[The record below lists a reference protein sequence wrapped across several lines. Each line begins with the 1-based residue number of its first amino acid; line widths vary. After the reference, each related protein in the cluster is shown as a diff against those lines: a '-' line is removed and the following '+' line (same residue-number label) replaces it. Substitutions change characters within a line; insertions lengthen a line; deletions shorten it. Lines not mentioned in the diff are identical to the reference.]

1 MTRHRGHTS
10 LLRQIELGIVTSD
23 AVGILHCLQSLQLA
37 PRQSSP
43 SVCIYSQACP
53 LPASARCSSP
63 SVASSQHAHSPPS
76 SLHTYAAIDMYICFE
91 ELRGLFIG
99 PPPALLTPC
108 PTRPWYPGT
117 PRLLDAA
124 PRPPRRSAATSTL
137 RWLGCRCTSGPGRT
151 TGAYHG
157 PSPPGGCREP
167 PRRSLRGHACGRAG
181 RGDVLVRM
189 ASPDARMNV
198 WS

>member
-91 ELRGLFIG
+91 ECFL
-99 PPPALLTPC
+99 
-108 PTRPWYPGT
+108 
-117 PRLLDAA
+117 
-124 PRPPRRSAATSTL
+124 
-137 RWLGCRCTSGPGRT
+137 
-151 TGAYHG
+151 TGALHR
-157 PSPPGGCREP
+157 PSACPP
-167 PRRSLRGHACGRAG
+167 
-181 RGDVLVRM
+181 DTM
-189 ASPDARMNV
+189 PDAPSV
-198 WS
+198 PWDPTAA